1 MARRHSGEAE
11 GGVDSFLD
19 VITNIVGILI
29 ILVMVVAERA
39 RTAPLPAPTGPC
51 KELVEAAAHSTKLE
65 NDIHEMT
72 RQMATVQ
79 AETQAKA
86 HERGQLSVVI
96 AAIEQEMEKRKLQ
109 LDAAAQGRYETD
121 RELALARDELTRLEA
136 QQGLAEQAAAPKTV
150 KIENYPTPLGKTVD
164 GDEAHIQLSRGRL
177 AIVPFDLL
185 MSQMRG
191 ELRSKAMEMQ
201 NQSELVDT
209 VGPVEGFRAR
219 YVLQRHDTNQGSLF
233 QLAYVE
239 FLPTSGQLGETVED
253 AMAPNSRFRAAL
265 ARLSPQ
271 RYTITIWTYPDS
283 FEDYGK
289 LKKVLYEAGYSVA
302 ARPLPE
308 GAPIG
313 AAPHGSK
320 SSAQ

>member
-1 MARRHSGEAE
+1 MARRNSSEAE

-39 RTAPLPAPTGPC
+39 RTAPIEAPTSPSQ
-51 KELVEAAAHSTKLE
+51 ELVAAQKHSAQLE
-65 NDIHEMT
+65 DDIHHIS
-72 RQMATVQ
+72 RQMAIVQ

-86 HERGQLSVVI
+86 HERGQLSTVV
-96 AAIEQEMEKRKLQ
+96 AAIEQEMEKRRLM
-109 LDAAAQGRYETD
+109 LDAQAQNRYETD

-136 QQGLAEQAAAPKTV
+136 QRDLAEQAVAPTTV
-150 KIENYPTPLGKTVD
+150 KIENYPTPIGKTVD

-177 AIVPFDLL
+177 AIIPFDTL
-185 MSQMRG
+185 MSRLRG
-191 ELRSKAMEMQ
+191 EMRSKVMEMQ

-209 VGPVEGFRAR
+209 LGPVEGFRLR
-219 YVLQRHDTNQGSLF
+219 YLIQRHETGQGAFF

-239 FLPTSGQLGETVED
+239 FLPVSSQLGETVAEALD
-253 AMAPNSRFRAAL
+253 PNSEFRAAL

-271 RYTITIWTYPDS
+271 RYTITVWTYPDS
-283 FEDYGK
+283 FADYGK
-289 LKKVLYEAGYSVA
+289 LKKLLYESGYTVA

-313 AAPHGSK
+313 ASPQGTK